1 MRALHSTFAWVA
13 IAICGVGG
21 LVALFYEI
29 RKRNIDAL
37 FRAVVAVSIAAM
49 LIQVGLGL
57 VLFGQGI
64 QPGSIHMF
72 YGFVILFT
80 FTFVY
85 IYRIQI
91 ERRPRLWWGLIL
103 LFVMGLGLRGV
114 VNFGASF

>member
-1 MRALHSTFAWVA
+1 MSGFHATFAWAA
-13 IAICGVGG
+13 IVICGSSG
-21 LVALFYEI
+21 LIALFYEI
-29 RKRNIDAL
+29 RKREIDL
-37 FRAVVAVSIAAM
+37 VFKGAVVVSIVSM
-49 LIQVGLGL
+49 LTQVGAGL

-91 ERRPRLWWGLIL
+91 ERRPRLWWGVVL

>member
-1 MRALHSTFAWVA
+1 VSGFHTTFAWVA
-13 IAICGVGG
+13 IAISGTSG
-21 LVALFYEI
+21 LIALFYEF
-29 RKRNIDAL
+29 RKRPIDA
-37 FRAVVAVSIAAM
+37 FFKGVVVISVVTM
-49 LIQVGLGL
+49 LLQVGAGL
-57 VLFGQGI
+57 VLFGRGI

-91 ERRPRLWWGLIL
+91 ERRPRLWWGLVL